1 MTRLAATLGTDVRV
15 QFRNGFYAATAFVV
29 VCSIALLHW
38 LPADVAALFLPVVL
52 LENILIN
59 TFYFVSALL
68 LLEHSEGTFAA
79 QSVTPLR
86 ADEYL
91 ASKLLTLTA
100 LSLVESLL
108 IATGVAGLDRRLIVM
123 SLGIA
128 LAAVLFC
135 LAGVA
140 LVVHYESINEFIMPS
155 VLYTFILTL
164 PVLGYFGV
172 GAREWYLPHPIQG
185 PLELMRMRT
194 PYTPSDLAYA
204 IGCPLLWIV
213 PLSMWSRRSLRRLR
227 RR

>member
-15 QFRNGFYAATAFVV
+15 QFRNGFYLATAFVV
-29 VCSIALLHW
+29 ACSVVLLRWLPPEIAALL
-38 LPADVAALFLPVVL
+38 LPVVL
-52 LENILIN
+52 LENIVVN

-68 LLEHSEGTFAA
+68 LLERGEGTFAA

-91 ASKLLTLTA
+91 ASKVLTLTA

-108 IATGVAGLDRRLIVM
+108 IAAAVEGLDRRLVM
-123 SLGIA
+123 MSIGIA

-135 LAGVA
+135 LSGVA
-140 LVVHYESINEFIMPS
+140 LIVHHESINEFIMPS
-155 VLYTFILTL
+155 VLYTAVLSL

-185 PLELMRMRT
+185 LLELMRAQ
-194 PYTPSDLAYA
+194 TPSTPGGLAYA
-204 IGCPLLWIV
+204 IGYPLLWIV
-213 PLSMWSRRSLRRLR
+213 PVSLVSRRALRRLR
-227 RR
+227 S